1 VYYWITDDEFDV
13 LTLVLDRP
21 PSAQIKILDEVCEEE
36 PDATGTG
43 SVCGLNLNVVSAAIA
58 IHPREVAAWLYR
70 QAGAASPN
78 SASAIALSE
87 IRQHHDLP
95 QSAQVTLAQ
104 ARGRQGL
111 TLDEACSDSEFSVE
125 SLRKIEAGVL
135 RPRPD
140 KLHAIAN
147 AYRLPLEVVA
157 AAWATSRDHAL
168 TEVGRRARHRRR
180 GR

>member
-1 VYYWITDDEFDV
+1 VYYWITDEEFDI

-21 PSAQIKILDEVCEEE
+21 PSAQIKVFDEISEEG
-36 PDATGTG
+36 PDAAGTG

-58 IHPREVAAWLYR
+58 IHPRETATWLYR
-70 QAGAASPN
+70 QAADANPN
-78 SASAIALSE
+78 SVSATTLNV
-87 IRQHHDLP
+87 IRRHHDLP
-95 QSAQVTLAQ
+95 RSAQVTLAQ
-104 ARGRQGL
+104 ARSTQGL

-140 KLHAIAN
+140 KLHAISD

-157 AAWATSRDHAL
+157 AAWATSRHRAL
-168 TEVGRRARHRRR
+168 AEVGRRARRRR
-180 GR
+180 RRR